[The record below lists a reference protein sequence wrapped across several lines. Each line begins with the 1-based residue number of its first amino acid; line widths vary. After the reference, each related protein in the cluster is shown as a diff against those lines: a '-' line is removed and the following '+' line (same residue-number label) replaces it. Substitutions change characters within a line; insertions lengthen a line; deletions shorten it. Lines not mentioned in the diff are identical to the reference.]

1 MEKIK
6 LNCYFTNTTIDLFN
20 LPPNITEE
28 QIMQSFTCQTK
39 PVSIEINNIGQQ
51 QCWSARLMF
60 NNKSTD
66 DVQKALEFIDDKK
79 FKSFGVIIPFG
90 FICNKSNNY
99 RLVAERFMNENT
111 IQIKNTEDV
120 TIDQIL
126 HLLEKNNLNDVQF
139 VYRYWPGG
147 KPKKTI
153 HKNELN
159 NNDDN
164 NTENEVDDDFDEND
178 INDQY
183 EENPPNNV
191 DEADDYENDVNAENE
206 EKMDQ
211 NDDVISKKNFI
222 IVSFKETKKNL
233 IKLLNGQK
241 INEKQLEVIGLKKY
255 VRGISIPKKYE

>member
-1 MEKIK
+1 MNETK

-28 QIMQSFTCQTK
+28 QIMQSFTCKTK

-51 QCWSARLMF
+51 QCWSARLLF
-60 NNKSTD
+60 NNKSIN
-66 DVQKALEFIDDKK
+66 DVQNALKFINDKQLNN
-79 FKSFGVIIPFG
+79 FGVLIPFG
-90 FICNKSNNY
+90 FICYKSNNY
-99 RLVAERFMNENT
+99 RLVAERFMNKNT
-111 IQIKNTEDV
+111 IMIKNTEDV

-126 HLLEKNNLNDVQF
+126 HLLEENNLNDVQF
-139 VYRYWPGG
+139 VYRYWSGG

-153 HKNELN
+153 QKSELN
-159 NNDDN
+159 NNDDDD
-164 NTENEVDDDFDEND
+164 EDEVDDDFDEND

-183 EENPPNNV
+183 EENSTNNV
-191 DEADDYENDVNAENE
+191 DEVDDNENDVNEENE

-222 IVSFKETKKNL
+222 IVSFKEIKKNP

-255 VRGISIPKKYE
+255 VRGISIPKKI